1 MGGGE
6 NIFQACYQGRR
17 ITKIDP
23 AEDSIVTV
31 LEVCALY
38 KKGIPC
44 NDFVAITLI
53 LLSEKLLYTGYFING
68 FFSDLNRVR
77 NKIIEDHIVI
87 RETKTH
93 YVRGSP
99 IKAKITQKGSV
110 FLSAKKIFIPKKGA
124 AERLCELLAL
134 GSKKIQEIAF
144 QALITKD
151 L

>member
-6 NIFQACYQGRR
+6 NIFQSCCQGRR

-23 AEDSIVTV
+23 IEDSISTV

-38 KKGIPC
+38 KKGIPY

-53 LLSEKLLYTGYFING
+53 LLSEKLLYTGYFIDG
-68 FFSDLNRVR
+68 FFVETGRVR
-77 NKIIEDHIVI
+77 NKIIEEHISI
-87 RETKTH
+87 SETKTH
-93 YVRGSP
+93 YIRGSP
-99 IKAKITQKGSV
+99 IKAKITQRGSV
-110 FLSAKKIFIPKKGA
+110 FLSAKKIFISRKGS

-144 QALITKD
+144 QALIIRN

>member
-31 LEVCALY
+31 LEVCALH

-53 LLSEKLLYTGYFING
+53 LLSEKLLYTGYFIDG
-68 FFSDLNRVR
+68 FFADLNKVR
-77 NKIIEDHIVI
+77 NKAIEDHIVI

-93 YVRGSP
+93 YIRGSP
-99 IKAKITQKGSV
+99 IKAKITRKGSV
-110 FLSAKKIFIPKKGA
+110 FLSAKKIFMPRKGST
-124 AERLCELLAL
+124 ERLCELLAL

-144 QALITKD
+144 QALITRN